1 MLPSLFLSHGSPMT
15 PLTDIPAKH
24 FLEGL
29 GASLERPRAILV
41 ASAHWETERPEVN
54 AVAVNETIHDF
65 YGFPR
70 PLYELRYPAPGDAAL
85 AGRVLALLAAAGR
98 PGLPDRQ
105 RGLDHG
111 AWVPLLLAYP
121 KADIPVLQLSLQSHL
136 GPAHHLALGR
146 AIAALRAEGVL
157 VIGSGSWTHDL
168 RRFRGAAIDAP
179 DTPDVVAFSD
189 WMNQALL
196 EGRTGDL
203 LDYRRLAPY
212 GAQQHPTEEHLLP
225 LFVALGAADNMAGAQ
240 RLNQV
245 MTYGILA
252 MDAWLF
258 DAM

>member
-1 MLPSLFLSHGSPMT
+1 
-15 PLTDIPAKH
+15 
-24 FLEGL
+24 
-29 GASLERPRAILV
+29 V

-54 AVAVNETIHDF
+54 AVTVNETIHDF

-70 PLYELRYPAPGDAAL
+70 PLYELRYPAPGDARL
-85 AGRVLALLAAAGR
+85 AEQVLALLAAS
-98 PGLPDRQ
+98 GLPGVLDRQ

-157 VIGSGSWTHDL
+157 VVGSGSWTHDL

-179 DTPDVVAFSD
+179 DTPDVEAFSD
-189 WMNQALL
+189 WMNRALL
-196 EGRTGDL
+196 EGRTADL

-225 LFVALGAADNMAGAQ
+225 LFVAMGAAMGEAETTKAERIHASG
-240 RLNQV
+240 
-245 MTYGILA
+245 TYGFLR
-252 MDAWLF
+252 MDAYAF
-258 DAM
+258 H